1 MNDFSSFDGES
12 IEYDY
17 SEVEI
22 DVIVN
27 QNDVIVDVDFSI
39 LVDGTT
45 LDSFSAEVPI
55 PLGSVHSYIY
65 EIMEKTSE
73 DPEWIDMS
81 YLASLETLGFEAE
94 VIPEN
99 ENTLVYSIGYGEFVF
114 LSAVYLETKEIPMF
128 IIPESFELLE
138 HELFE
143 YEINYSNGEF
153 IDDTFLF
160 DINDG
165 LISFTPEIPG
175 EFEVTIRL
183 SDNEG
188 FFTEKKVMFIVT

>member
-1 MNDFSSFDGES
+1 
-12 IEYDY
+12 
-17 SEVEI
+17 
-22 DVIVN
+22 
-27 QNDVIVDVDFSI
+27 
-39 LVDGTT
+39 
-45 LDSFSAEVPI
+45 
-55 PLGSVHSYIY
+55 
-65 EIMEKTSE
+65 MEKTSE